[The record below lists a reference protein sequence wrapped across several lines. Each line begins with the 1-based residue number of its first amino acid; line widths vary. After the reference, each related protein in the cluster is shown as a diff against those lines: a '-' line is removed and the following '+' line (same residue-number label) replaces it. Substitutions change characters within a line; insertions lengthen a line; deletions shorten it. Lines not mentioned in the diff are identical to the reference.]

1 MDHIRD
7 HIATLVQQYD
17 VLVLL
22 LLNTSMA
29 LLNPNQIA
37 IPLAPKLPSAR
48 FFGSMVWSQE
58 ANERFHKVELL
69 LTKETLLKE
78 NEDLF
83 ENARYFE
90 NI

>member
-7 HIATLVQQYD
+7 HIARLVQQYD

-29 LLNPNQIA
+29 FLNPSLIA

-48 FFGSMVWSQE
+48 FFGSMV
-58 ANERFHKVELL
+58 
-69 LTKETLLKE
+69 
-78 NEDLF
+78 
-83 ENARYFE
+83 
-90 NI
+90 